1 MDMYR
6 FVVLPQAARISL
18 PPLVSL
24 TIVMFHATSLAS
36 VITVPEIMD
45 AAHFVGSNTFQYMSV
60 YVAAAVL
67 YAVIAIPGALL
78 AHQLERRLGTPTSLT
93 RTLFRQTPKKTA
105 AM

>member
-1 MDMYR
+1 
-6 FVVLPQAARISL
+6 
-18 PPLVSL
+18 
-24 TIVMFHATSLAS
+24 
-36 VITVPEIMD
+36 
-45 AAHFVGSNTFQYMSV
+45 MSV